1 MTTQTEAQYK
11 AAKKKVAK
19 KKPAKKKAPATK
31 KAPAAKQPKT
41 DPKVL
46 AAAKKALPAIKSG
59 EITLRSLW
67 RDKLKL
73 DSIAPLRRA
82 LTELC
87 GGSTQYLAMLDAR
100 SKARA
105 KKKAATKKG

>member
-1 MTTQTEAQYK
+1 MTTQTEAQYNAAKKK
-11 AAKKKVAK
+11 AAKKKKPAASAK
-19 KKPAKKKAPATK
+19 KQKPT
-31 KAPAAKQPKT
+31 AAKQTKT

-46 AAAKKALPAIKSG
+46 AAAKKLLPAIRSG

-73 DSIAPLRRA
+73 DSIAPLRRV

-87 GGSTQYLAMLDAR
+87 GGNAQYLAMLDAR
-100 SKARA
+100 AKARA
-105 KKKAATKKG
+105 KKKAATGKG